1 MSNNPAA
8 HFLSDNF
15 TFLLS
20 VFDTRRGD
28 QEGDEYEKVLS
39 FYPTTAALTIRTSI
53 VGLAQAISTFPSNFA
68 EDDGGHKIMEGEFN
82 RWVMLPCEPGVWMLM
97 VVNKAWVG
105 RCCANVALHAFLAR
119 MHTLFV
125 LLHGRVNKLL
135 EQCLVNQLLITPR
148 FGSRLVSGVMLT
160 WHSHLLWSSLQ
171 AADTGPLFQLS
182 QRIAKSKVGPAG
194 VRVAAGAHTERPFKA
209 GGTAPLPGGTPP
221 TLLSPQQWQAGPAH
235 RSPTSAPGTTA
246 SSGGLNS
253 YTSSRSRVG
262 NFMVPVLSTR
272 APTTEEP
279 RAVAAAGGSHPP
291 QGAVI
296 PAAHIWL
303 QASEEWAVLLPYQ
316 SGPLQVMMVL
326 QHSTV
331 ISEDVL
337 AILGEVLSRWCGPLS
352 TLLNTELP
360 GHNLWHEPGFRYSYS
375 DSVCDVSR
383 ASPAK
388 KITTLSPQSQRV
400 VAEVRNSAEV
410 WARQAGCGKDASG
423 APGSSTARSSQDQD
437 ASRGDMELVVRSRH
451 DCWVVAR
458 QSSSCRLYVALE
470 QPPEQQL
477 LQVTQKVDSLCA
489 TTFAGTFT

>member
-1 MSNNPAA
+1 
-8 HFLSDNF
+8 
-15 TFLLS
+15 
-20 VFDTRRGD
+20 
-28 QEGDEYEKVLS
+28 
-39 FYPTTAALTIRTSI
+39 
-53 VGLAQAISTFPSNFA
+53 
-68 EDDGGHKIMEGEFN
+68 MEGEFN

-105 RCCANVALHAFLAR
+105 RCCANVALHAFLTR
-119 MHTLFV
+119 MHTLFM
-125 LLHGRVNKLL
+125 LLHGGVNKLL
-135 EQCLVNQLLITPR
+135 EQDPSAHSLRRVLQPFLEEMGSQLNAPDPRQPAALSNPLGQHQGLPLLSTSHRAFLSSQCLVNQLLITPR

-182 QRIAKSKVGPAG
+182 QRIAKSK
-194 VRVAAGAHTERPFKA
+194 PFKA

-423 APGSSTARSSQDQD
+423 APGRPSPSPLHPAPGSSTARSSQDQD